1 MRAMALG
8 LLLGF
13 GLAGACV
20 AAPTEAEL
28 AAPVHAFF
36 DAFDKGDMAGAAAAY
51 APGVITIVDE
61 LPPYIWQGPD
71 ALTAWAVD
79 LGKDIQRRSLT
90 EPKVTLG
97 EVFRAESLG
106 DKAYLIIP
114 AVFAYKEGG
123 NPRHS
128 PARMTFTLVKGEA
141 GWKITSWTW
150 TGPKPVDGP
159 PHADQ

>member
-1 MRAMALG
+1 MRVFALS
-8 LLLGF
+8 LLLCL
-13 GLAGACV
+13 GLAGAAA
-20 AAPTEAEL
+20 AAPTDAEL
-28 AAPVHAFF
+28 MAPVHQFF

-51 APGVITIVDE
+51 EPGDITIVDE

-71 ALTAWAVD
+71 ALGAWAQD
-79 LGKDIQRRSLT
+79 LGKDIARRELT

-97 EVFRAESLG
+97 EVFRAESDG

-114 AVFAYKEGG
+114 AVFSYNEHGA
-123 NPRHS
+123 PRHS
-128 PARMTFTLVKGEA
+128 PARIAFTLVKGEG

-150 TGPKPVDGP
+150 TGPKPIDGP